1 MFCRGVEKQSEKEQ
15 LHISPLG
22 REKRKREEEK
32 KGYNPN
38 CISIESLAVIKI
50 IMVLASHLL

>member
-1 MFCRGVEKQSEKEQ
+1 MFCRGVEKQSEREQ
-15 LHISPLG
+15 LYITALG
-22 REKRKREEEK
+22 REKRKREKK

-38 CISIESLAVIKI
+38 CISIESLAAVKI